1 MLYQLPMEGAKV
13 ILEASVT
20 KCKVDSISA
29 SLRGS
34 KNLEE
39 ALQSGKE
46 RERERERER
55 EDSSCEVILVYVCVH
70 YAWFQCMY

>member
-1 MLYQLPMEGAKV
+1 MEGAKV

-20 KCKVDSISA
+20 KCEVDGISA

-39 ALQSGKE
+39 ALQSGGE
-46 RERERERER
+46 REREREKER
-55 EDSSCEVILVYVCVH
+55 IVHLKCICVCTLCLVSMH
-70 YAWFQCMY
+70 IMYNYIKCTP